1 VITYQHIYIHVPFC
15 SRRCSYCDFSIAVRK
30 DVPAAEFVS
39 GLRHELARRLSPEAA
54 GGGSFTV
61 QTIYMG
67 GGTPSK
73 LGPAGIA
80 TVYSV
85 LKDTGFQAAENAEL
99 TVEANPEDLSGEA
112 AEALLLAGVN
122 RLSVGVQSFDPTVL
136 EWMHRTHSAD
146 QSTAAVRAARSAGF
160 GDISVDLIY
169 ALPERLNRDW
179 DRDLDLALELEPDH
193 LSVYGLTVEPHTPLG
208 RWTARG
214 TEVPE
219 TDDHAAEQ
227 FLKAHERLTA
237 AGYEHYEV
245 SSYGRPGKRSRHN
258 SAYWKRVPYL
268 GLGPSAHS
276 YDGTTRRWNVAAYA
290 EWQRALASGDPIA
303 GIEALDA
310 GQIDEELI
318 YLGLRTSDGLEVRRE
333 WSDTILRWVAERWAE
348 LERNRVRLTP
358 EGWLR
363 MDALAGQLIATS

>member
-1 VITYQHIYIHVPFC
+1 MSEITYQHIYIHVPFC

-39 GLRHELARRLSPEAA
+39 GIRQELGARGPFRGRAE
-54 GGGSFTV
+54 
-61 QTIYMG
+61 TIYMG

-80 TVYSV
+80 TLYSV
-85 LKDTGFQAAENAEL
+85 LKDAGVQPAPNAEL

-112 AEALLLAGVN
+112 SEALLLAGVN
-122 RLSVGVQSFDPTVL
+122 RLSVGVQSFDPVVL
-136 EWMHRTHSAD
+136 EWMHRTHTAE
-146 QSTAAVRAARSAGF
+146 QSTAGVRAARSAGF
-160 GDISVDLIY
+160 RDISVDLIY

-179 DRDLDLALELEPDH
+179 DRDIDLALELEPDH

-214 TEVPE
+214 AEVPE

-227 FLKAHERLTA
+227 FLRAHERLTA
-237 AGYEHYEV
+237 AGFEHYEV

-276 YDGTTRRWNVAAYA
+276 YDGTSRRWNVAAYA

-303 GIEALDA
+303 GTERLDPE
-310 GQIDEELI
+310 QIDEEVV
-318 YLGLRTSDGLEVRRE
+318 YLGLRTSNGLEVRPE
-333 WSDTILRWVAERWAE
+333 WSDKILRWVAAGWAG

-363 MDALAGQLIATS
+363 MDALAGQLIATI

>member
-1 VITYQHIYIHVPFC
+1 MPFC

-39 GLRHELARRLSPEAA
+39 AIRQELATRRPEPA
-54 GGGSFTV
+54 TV
-61 QTIYMG
+61 ETIYLG

-80 TVYSV
+80 TLYSV
-85 LKDTGFQAAENAEL
+85 LKEAGSQPAPNAEL
-99 TVEANPEDLSGEA
+99 SVEANPEDLTGQA
-112 AEALLLAGVN
+112 AEQLLTAGVN

-136 EWMHRTHSAD
+136 EWMHRTHTAGQSA
-146 QSTAAVRAARSAGF
+146 AAVRAARSAGF
-160 GDISVDLIY
+160 RDISIDLIY

-179 DRDLDLALELEPDH
+179 DRDLDLALGLEPDH

-214 TEVPE
+214 AEVPE

-227 FLKAHERLTA
+227 FLKAHDRLTA
-237 AGYEHYEV
+237 VGFEHYEV
-245 SSYGRPGKRSRHN
+245 SSYARITGRGTGRGRGSCRSRHN
-258 SAYWKRVPYL
+258 SAYWQRVPYL

-290 EWQRALASGDPIA
+290 EWQAKVATGDPIA
-303 GIEALDA
+303 GTETLDA
-310 GQIDEELI
+310 DQIDEEVI
-318 YLGLRTSDGLEVRRE
+318 YLGLRTADGLELRSE
-333 WSDTILRWVAERWAE
+333 WVERIDRWKVEGWATVE
-348 LERNRVRLTP
+348 GTRVRLTP

-363 MDALAGQLIATS
+363 MDALAGQLIATG

>member
-1 VITYQHIYIHVPFC
+1 MNPYITYQHIYIHVPFC

-30 DVPAAEFVS
+30 DIPAAEFIS
-39 GLRHELARRLSPEAA
+39 GIREELAVRGPGPTSA
-54 GGGSFTV
+54 S
-61 QTIYMG
+61 TIYMG

-80 TVYSV
+80 TLYSV
-85 LKDTGFQAAENAEL
+85 LKDAGLQAAENAEL

-169 ALPERLNRDW
+169 ALPGRLNRDW

-219 TDDHAAEQ
+219 SDDHAAEQ

-303 GIEALDA
+303 GFEALDA
-310 GQIDEELI
+310 GQIDEELV
-318 YLGLRTSDGLEVRRE
+318 YLGLRTSEGLEVRRE

-348 LERNRVRLTP
+348 FERNRVRLTP